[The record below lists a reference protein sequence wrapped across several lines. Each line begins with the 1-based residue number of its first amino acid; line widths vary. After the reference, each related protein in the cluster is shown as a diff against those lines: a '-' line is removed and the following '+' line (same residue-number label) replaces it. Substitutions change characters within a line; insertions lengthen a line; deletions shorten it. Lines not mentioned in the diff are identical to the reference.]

1 MVWPGARDLL
11 FSLKAFA
18 AAMSA
23 FWIACAL
30 NLPRPAWAM
39 FTVYAL
45 MQLISGAVRSRSV
58 YRMLGT
64 IAGAVIALLLRGCS
78 PISRRRCS

>member
-18 AAMSA
+18 AALSA

-30 NLPRPAWAM
+30 NLPRPTWAI
-39 FTVYAL
+39 FTVYVV
-45 MQLISGAVRSRSV
+45 MQPISGAVRSRSI
-58 YRMLGT
+58 RMIGT
-64 IAGAVIALLLRGCS
+64 VGASS
-78 PISRRRCS
+78 PCC